1 MSSSW
6 AEKLHPMVPI
16 HISIDGRNKVYC
28 YDYPTKYGSRVF
40 IKQVKCETEEDMT
53 KATNE
58 AEISHN
64 NPHPNLCDCL
74 GWEQEP
80 PFVYIF
86 SEVMESS
93 LFQDLTARYS
103 SDPPRSYTEEEL
115 GYLAKELVTGF
126 AYLQTIGIAHR
137 DVKPHNILLGSDG
150 KVKICDFGFAKKI
163 ETSQNTLLGT
173 IPYFSPKLK
182 HAFIQGETQVLK
194 VQHNAYKSD
203 VFSLGVVFAHLMFRE
218 IPLIF
223 SSLKGLQANIDE
235 KLSHVAGFSP
245 YWIEFLRWMLRVEEE
260 YRPDFLELKQALT
273 APALPYADD
282 QYIGEIAPFE
292 AVEDPLQLM
301 LKCGLQQ
308 VRVSPASLE
317 VVPCMLSIEAMKLGE
332 VQRME
337 PIDLICVIDESGSMG
352 GELMELMKHT
362 LSCLVDQLG
371 DTDRLCIIGFSDIAE
386 RKCPLICCTEKGKA
400 MLKAC
405 ITTLDAIDNT
415 NITAG
420 LQVALEVLSQRRVRN
435 SSAAILL
442 FTDGKDNISANTA
455 EACISA
461 LEQQHVQKLSV
472 HCFGYGIDLDTQ
484 LLEQIAG
491 HGGGVFTHVNSLE
504 DIPKAFA
511 YSFGGLTSVIARNIH
526 VEVVAKPGKVPC
538 AIEKMYSKDG
548 LSSFNLS
555 DISAG
560 QRKDLIFFIKPPVM
574 ELRAPTQ
581 LTVAEA
587 IISYV
592 ANDGTESTKEVA
604 LSMKFVKWSDARS
617 PMDKEVFTNWYR
629 VKGADSLRVA
639 RELANSK
646 QFREADKRLEQAIDD
661 LGSSGYANC
670 TMVADVLR
678 DLEVAKALVQSD
690 TTWERGGGDAH
701 FASVS
706 YSHMTQ
712 TASVIASRYAS
723 VQQEQVAG
731 KMRSQLSTIPEDK
744 AELNL
749 IQTS

>member
-1 MSSSW
+1 MTSSW
-6 AEKLHPMVPI
+6 AETLQTLKPI
-16 HISIDGRNKVYC
+16 HISIDQRNKVYR
-28 YDYPTKYGSRVF
+28 YNYPTKYGPSVF
-40 IKQVKCETEEDMT
+40 IKQVLCETEEDMSR
-53 KATNE
+53 ATNE

-64 NPHPNLCDCL
+64 FPHPNLCDCL

-86 SEVMESS
+86 SEVMERS
-93 LFQDLTARYS
+93 LLQDLIERYGSDPANRYS
-103 SDPPRSYTEEEL
+103 EEEL
-115 GYLAKELVTGF
+115 WRLAIELVAGF
-126 AYLQTIGIAHR
+126 AYLQGMGIAHR
-137 DVKPHNILLGSDG
+137 DVKPHNMLLGSNG

-182 HAFIQGETQVLK
+182 HAFIQGETRVLK
-194 VQHNAYKSD
+194 VEHNAYKSD
-203 VFSLGVVFAHLMFRE
+203 VFSLGVVFTHLMFRE
-218 IPLIF
+218 IPPLF

-235 KLSHVAGFSP
+235 KLSQVTDFSSN
-245 YWIEFLRWMLRVEEE
+245 WVEFLRWMLRVEEE
-260 YRPDFLELKQALT
+260 YRPDFLEVRQALT
-273 APALPYADD
+273 VPALPYADD

-292 AVEDPLQLM
+292 AIEDPLQLT

-308 VRVSPASLE
+308 VRISPTSLE
-317 VVPCMLSIEAMKLGE
+317 VVPCMLSLEAIKQGE

-352 GELMELMKHT
+352 GELMDLMKHT

-386 RKCPLICCTEKGKA
+386 RKCPLICCTEKGKE

-405 ITTLDAIDNT
+405 IITLEALDNT
-415 NITAG
+415 NIAAG

-442 FTDGKDNISANTA
+442 FTDGKDNISSNTA

-461 LEQQHVQKLSV
+461 LDQQKVQKLSV
-472 HCFGYGIDLDTQ
+472 HCFGYGVDLDAY

-511 YSFGGLTSVIARNIH
+511 YTFGGLTSVIARNIH

-548 LSSFNLS
+548 LSSFNLP

-587 IISYV
+587 LISYV

-604 LSMKFVKWSDARS
+604 LSMKFIKWSDARS

-646 QFREADKRLEQAIDD
+646 QYQKADQRLEQAIDD
-661 LGSSGYANC
+661 LESSGYATC
-670 TMVADVLR
+670 PMVADVLK
-678 DLEVAKALVQSD
+678 DLEAAKALVQSD

-744 AELNL
+744 AELNYS
-749 IQTS
+749 QPS